1 MRRPSGFLPAAAASP
16 RRVLAAYRAPAFCPP
31 ITASITMASV
41 ERAQPLPPSHPRPRC
56 GLLRWLAARPCV
68 RTAARRVLLLSVL
81 VYAVPVLAA
90 VTAGTVR
97 TGSGAAI
104 TGTSPYDSLDT
115 AGNNGDVRSND
126 TVTYALQYYT
136 DGGDSQV
143 TITSVLPTCAAG
155 TTGCASGD
163 RIFAWQAL
171 PLQCDGSGSGISADG
186 LTLTCVING
195 PMDAGARSILPVV
208 LVLPNAP
215 NGAVLT
221 PPATTFTSPQTATPP
236 TTGYL
241 STDSGD
247 AVVTVRA
254 RGAYDV
260 VKQPQSNGSRN
271 RWVFTQLNG
280 QDGWVM
286 SYAAGIRAPGGR
298 KGLEQIDADGISWTD
313 NLSDIVVTSSNDPNG
328 AAALQNAIRTQ
339 GVLYSW
345 PAGNCALNN
354 GANSG
359 SVGFFGM
366 PNGGTGRTPNQLRDS
381 GTCTATQSGP
391 GAPINVAIKDAP
403 WSGTYLSSD
412 GTYFPRQGTEYNDLS
427 PGDNYV
433 AARMVSIWIPASGF
447 DPMINGSAVTVTNTY
462 SNVRG
467 RTISGQSL
475 SADDTANNAASLN
488 FTKTVSVGGSKQYLN
503 TGASGWHTADG
514 TVQDGSSF
522 GAGVDALNTSST
534 PIQGLV
540 LCEKLDTTKYQL
552 TGAAAPIAGSQPQGW
567 ANGNVVIEYGTGGR
581 NGVGDGWASRDD
593 QANATCGNDQSPTWY
608 ADFNAVP
615 GGAARIT
622 KVRARVLVPMP
633 ASAQAS
639 LQLAL
644 KATRTAPVSGYGVA
658 AGHVWDNGT
667 AVYNYG
673 AIGSRNVPDGSAPDA
688 EGVRWIGLGDD
699 TSRFATSTA
708 WGDVVTLIAARASI
722 SKATVTPANNINA
735 VMAGQQ
741 VEYELRPVLSSP
753 GTTPTTT
760 TMQVRDVL
768 PPEAQYVAGSAS
780 LAPSSVQA
788 NIPQSGYTTLVWDLP
803 SVTTGQTITP
813 IRFKINVDVAS
824 ANARV
829 MPNFTVVSSPLD
841 AGSCQ
846 NSGGVYD
853 GILNSGYSV
862 DPATGAVT
870 GTLCRLAA
878 RRDLT
883 ISNPGGFQISKR
895 ADNDVV
901 EPDQAIGYTLRWIS
915 VGGDVQSSDLIDVL
929 PYTGD
934 TRASRVT
941 GSAGLAAAVG
951 AISGDG
957 SPASTV
963 YYSSAAAASIERDPD
978 ASSNA
983 LNGGSTRWCTQAQFG
998 NAGCPA
1004 SLTQVTA
1011 VRVVSAAG
1019 VRQPDGQ
1026 VRSAR
1031 IVLRPQ
1037 GNADGDVFSNDFTM
1051 RGVSGNVPFTRA
1063 VVSAAAAT
1071 RVVAGALSGKVFRD
1085 DNDNGQF
1092 DGSDAGIAA
1101 VQVTLEGCS
1110 SGPDGIVQTASLPV
1124 SGAIACAGDDVPVNR
1139 SASTDAQGDYLF
1151 ANVISGR
1158 YRLVKAQPAGY
1169 ADGKRHVGSLGGT
1182 ANAVGTVPSVISD
1195 ILVPRQGNGVRYD
1208 FAELLTRATLV
1219 LRKTSR
1225 GGTGSFAF
1233 TLSNTAQASGS
1244 VTTSA
1249 SGSAVQVDGDAAS
1262 AGTQAF
1268 VVSTLGRAV
1277 DITETAVAGWQLS
1290 AAETRCSIGNRVVG
1304 SLDSA
1309 SRTYTVPAAEVVGGV
1324 EIVCDLVN
1332 DPDARITVV
1341 KSADPASGSE
1351 VAPNDRIAY
1360 RLAVNVTGAA
1370 TTAPVI
1376 LTDTLSEK
1384 LSLDVAS
1391 IMTPSGGTCSVAG
1404 QILTCTLASG
1414 TAAGSHVFGYSAKVA
1429 ADATGAVSN
1438 VVVPSGADNPACINP
1453 EQCRTQH
1460 AIRAIFTVTKRVVG
1474 TPQLVPGTADEFSV
1488 RYRLDV
1494 ANIGGSAGEYA
1505 LTDTPQFD
1513 ADARLLSATSTRGSE
1528 SAVSLEGS
1536 GAWALA
1542 SKRTL
1547 AAGGSETYLLDLHL
1561 KVAAGSNQDDDACV
1575 AGTPQ
1580 HGLFNLATL
1589 SAAQG
1594 SLQDNACVETP
1605 KPVLSNLLSV
1615 EKTGSTRQAEVGD
1628 LVGYTVRIRNSGTGI
1643 ALRPVLVD
1651 RLPAGF
1657 RLVEGSVRARGAT
1670 LLSVQGAPGPVL
1682 RIEVE
1687 RIDPGAEVVVAYR
1700 VRLGVGAMQGDGI
1713 NRAQAECRTRVQGPS
1728 QVCSNESRWKVDI
1741 SGGVFGEEGCVVG
1754 QVFVDCN
1761 GNSVKDPEE
1770 LGIPGAR
1777 MYMEDGTYFIA
1788 DSEGKYSY
1796 CGVRPTTHV
1805 IKIDPRTLPR
1815 GSRMVTS
1822 STRNAADAGSVFVD
1836 MKNGELQRADF
1847 IEGSCSNPVIEQ
1859 VKARRAQGEIGSVQ
1873 TEVGQPPLTF
1883 ESKPAPQRDPL
1894 QQGTDSANQPIEQ
1907 VRQRPAQGDARTN
1920 DAKPAAADGTP

>member
-1 MRRPSGFLPAAAASP
+1 
-16 RRVLAAYRAPAFCPP
+16 
-31 ITASITMASV
+31 MASV
-41 ERAQPLPPSHPRPRC
+41 ERAHSSPPYRMPAPRA
-56 GLLRWLAARPCV
+56 LLRWLAASGYV
-68 RTAARRVLLLSVL
+68 RTAARQLLLLSVL
-81 VYAVPVLAA
+81 LHALPALAA

-97 TGSGAAI
+97 TGSGAAT
-104 TGTSPYDSLDT
+104 TGSAPYDSLDA

-143 TITSVLPTCAAG
+143 SITSTLPTCAAG
-155 TTGCASGD
+155 TAGCSSGD
-163 RIFAWQAL
+163 RIVAWQAL
-171 PLQCDGSGSGISADG
+171 PPQCNGNGSGISADG

-195 PMDAGARSILPVV
+195 PMDAGARSILPVAMV
-208 LVLPNAP
+208 LGNAP
-215 NGAVLT
+215 NGAVLN
-221 PPATTFTSPQTATPP
+221 PPTTTFTSPQTSTPP
-236 TTGYL
+236 TTSYL
-241 STDSGD
+241 ATDSGEL
-247 AVVTVRA
+247 VVTVRA
-254 RGAYDV
+254 RGGYDV

-271 RWVFTQLNG
+271 RWVYTKLNG

-286 SYAAGIRAPGGR
+286 SYAAGIRAPNGI
-298 KGLEQIDADGISWTD
+298 KGLEPIDGDGVTWSD
-313 NLSDIVVTSSNDPNG
+313 NLSDIEVTSSNDPNG

-345 PAGNCALNN
+345 PGGNCILNN
-354 GANSG
+354 SSQG
-359 SVGFFGM
+359 SNVGLFGM

-391 GAPINVAIKDAP
+391 GAPISVTIKDAP
-403 WSGTYLSSD
+403 WSGTYLADD
-412 GTYFPRQGTEYNDLS
+412 GTYFPRQGTEYNDLA

-433 AARMVSIWIPASGF
+433 AARVLSIWIPASGF
-447 DPMINGSAVTVTNTY
+447 DPMIDQANVTITNRY
-462 SNVRG
+462 SGVRG

-475 SADDTANNAASLN
+475 SGDDSANNAASLN
-488 FTKTVSVGGSKQYLN
+488 FTKTTSIGGGKQYLDI
-503 TGASGWHTADG
+503 GSSGWHTADG
-514 TVQDGSSF
+514 TVQDGSNF
-522 GAGVDALNTSST
+522 GAAVVALNPSST
-534 PIQGLV
+534 PVQGLV

-552 TGAAAPIAGSQPQGW
+552 TSAVAPLASANPQGW
-567 ANGNVVIEYGTGGR
+567 ADGNVVIEYGTGGR

-593 QANATCGNDQSPTWY
+593 QANGTCGNDQSPTWY
-608 ADFNAVP
+608 SNFAAVP

-633 ASAQAS
+633 ASAQIL
-639 LQLAL
+639 LQVAL
-644 KATRTAPVSGYGVA
+644 KATRTAPVAGYGVA
-658 AGHVWDNGT
+658 AGHVWENGT

-673 AIGSRNVPDGSAPDA
+673 TVGTSNVPEGSAPDA
-688 EGVRWIGLGDD
+688 QGIRWVGLGDD
-699 TSRFATSTA
+699 SSRFITSTA

-722 SKATVTPANNINA
+722 SKVTLTPANNVNA
-735 VMAGQQ
+735 VVAGQQ
-741 VEYELRPVLSSP
+741 VEYELRPVLSSS
-753 GTTPTTT
+753 GTTQTTT
-760 TMQVRDVL
+760 SLQVRDVL
-768 PPEAQYVAGSAS
+768 PPEAQYVNGSAS

-788 NIPQSGYTTLVWDLP
+788 NTPQSGYTTLVWNLP
-803 SVTTGQTITP
+803 SVATGQSIAP
-813 IRFKINVDVAS
+813 IRFKVDVDVAS

-841 AGSCQ
+841 AGTCQ

-853 GILNSGYSV
+853 AILNSGYSI
-862 DPATGAVT
+862 DSATGAVT

-895 ADNDVV
+895 ADNDTV
-901 EPDQAIGYTLRWIS
+901 EPNQPIGYTLRWIS

-929 PYTGD
+929 PYAGD
-934 TRASRVT
+934 AR
-941 GSAGLAAAVG
+941 GSQVSGSTGLAALLG

-963 YYSSAAAASIERDPD
+963 YYSSAAPGSIAHDPAAP
-978 ASSNA
+978 SNA

-998 NAGCPA
+998 SAGCPA
-1004 SLTQVTA
+1004 SPAQVTA
-1011 VRVVSAAG
+1011 VRVVSADG
-1019 VRQPDGQ
+1019 VRQLDGQ
-1026 VRSAR
+1026 LRSVR
-1031 IVLRPQ
+1031 VLLQPQ
-1037 GNADGDVFSNDFTM
+1037 GNAGGDVYSNDFAM

-1063 VVSAAAAT
+1063 VVAPAATT

-1092 DGSDAGIAA
+1092 DGSDAGIGA
-1101 VQVTLEGCS
+1101 VQITLEGCS
-1110 SGPDGIVQTASLPV
+1110 SGPDGSVQTASVPA
-1124 SGAIACAGDDVPVNR
+1124 SGAIACAGDDVSVSRVVN
-1139 SASTDAQGDYLF
+1139 TDAQGDYLF
-1151 ANVISGR
+1151 ANVASGR
-1158 YRLVKAQPAGY
+1158 YRLVEAQPAGY
-1169 ADGKRHVGSLGGT
+1169 ADGKRRVGSLGGT
-1182 ANAVGTVPSVISD
+1182 ANAVGTLPSAIGD
-1195 ILVPRQGNGVRYD
+1195 ILVPRQGTGVNYD

-1233 TLSNTAQASGS
+1233 TLGNTVQASGS
-1244 VTTSA
+1244 VATSA
-1249 SGSAVQVDGDAAS
+1249 SDSAVQVDGDNAS
-1262 AGTQAF
+1262 AGVQAF
-1268 VVSTLGRAV
+1268 VVSTLGRAIA
-1277 DITETAVAGWQLS
+1277 ITETAAAGWHLS
-1290 AAETRCSIGNRVVG
+1290 SADSRCSVGGRVVG

-1309 SRTYTVPAAEVVGGV
+1309 SRTYTVPAAEVVGGA

-1332 DPDARITVV
+1332 DPDARITVA

-1351 VAPNDRIAY
+1351 VAPNDRIGY

-1370 TTAPVI
+1370 TTAPVV
-1376 LTDTLSEK
+1376 LTDTLSAK
-1384 LSLDVAS
+1384 LNLDTAS
-1391 IMTPSGGTCSVAG
+1391 IVAPNGGSCSVAG
-1404 QILTCTLASG
+1404 QVLSCTLAAG
-1414 TAAGSHVFGYSAKVA
+1414 TSAGRYVFAYSAKVA

-1438 VVVPSGADNPACINP
+1438 AVVPSGPDNPACVNP
-1453 EQCRTQH
+1453 EQCQTQH
-1460 AIRAIFTVTKRVVG
+1460 PIRAIFTVAKRVVG
-1474 TPQLVPGTADEFSV
+1474 TPQLVAGTADEFHV

-1494 ANIGGSAGEYA
+1494 ANIGGSAGAYA
-1505 LTDTPQFD
+1505 LSDNPQFD
-1513 ADARLLSATSTRGSE
+1513 PDARILGATSTRGSE
-1528 SAVSLEGS
+1528 SAVPLD
-1536 GAWALA
+1536 GAGGWTLA

-1547 AAGGSETYLLDLHL
+1547 AAGASESYLLDVHL

-1575 AGTPQ
+1575 AGTAQ

-1589 SAAQG
+1589 SAPQG
-1594 SLQDNACVETP
+1594 TLQDNACVETP
-1605 KPVLSNLLSV
+1605 KPVLASQLSV
-1615 EKTGSTRQAEVGD
+1615 EKVGSTRQAEIGD
-1628 LVGYTVRIRNSGTGI
+1628 LVSYTVRVRNSGDGI
-1643 ALRPVLVD
+1643 ALRPTLVD

-1657 RLVEGSVRARGAT
+1657 RLVEGSVRVRGAT
-1670 LLSVQGAPGPVL
+1670 LLALQGAPGPVL
-1682 RIEVE
+1682 RMELD
-1687 RIDPGAEVVVAYR
+1687 RIDPGAEVILAYR

-1713 NRAQAECRTRVQGPS
+1713 NHAQAECRTRAQGPG
-1728 QVCSNESRWKVDI
+1728 QVCSNESRWKVDV

-1788 DSEGKYSY
+1788 DAEGKYSY

-1859 VKARRAQGEIGSVQ
+1859 VKARRAQGEISSVQ
-1873 TEVGQPPLTF
+1873 TEAGQPPLTF

-1907 VRQRPAQGDARTN
+1907 VRQRPQVQGKATDA
-1920 DAKPAAADGTP
+1920 PAEDGVH